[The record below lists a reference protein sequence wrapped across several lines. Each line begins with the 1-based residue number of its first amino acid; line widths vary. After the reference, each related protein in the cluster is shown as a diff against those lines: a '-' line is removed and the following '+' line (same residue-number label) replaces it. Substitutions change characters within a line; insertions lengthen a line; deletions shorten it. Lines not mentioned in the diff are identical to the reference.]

1 MAPKG
6 PYKLCTV
13 NKIPERA
20 KLVVGRFIEGV
31 KDTYMIN
38 HVENAERMFFF
49 YVASKKLSIDRMLRS
64 QSA

>member
-49 YVASKKLSIDRMLRS
+49 MLQARS
-64 QSA
+64 